1 MTRTFVIKLLGL
13 VFLLGATGVTVGG
26 CNTVEGIGTGV
37 SKDAKAVKKKL

>member
-1 MTRTFVIKLLGL
+1 MKRAFVTRILGMFFVLGMA
-13 VFLLGATGVTVGG
+13 GATVTA